1 MLDTIINNIDN
12 IYENININKAIF
24 ITKYNLIND
33 LQKELSN
40 KLYPV
45 CTMNDNDK
53 FINHT
58 SRILIIN
65 SIDLEKLKTNRSLKY
80 ELYNVNLIIFI
91 ETPIIPSKFFF
102 KDYFN
107 LDTLSNDKHIYQI

>member
-1 MLDTIINNIDN
+1 MLDTIINSIDN

-24 ITKYNLIND
+24 ITKYDLIDN

-53 FINHT
+53 FINHK

-65 SIDLEKLKTNRSLKY
+65 SIDLENLRNNRSLKY
-80 ELYNVNLIIFI
+80 ELYNVNVIIFI
-91 ETPIIPSKFFF
+91 ETPIIPNNFFF

-107 LDTLSNDKHIYQI
+107 LDTLSNNKHIYQI